1 MHKPGSVMEE
11 CKRIRKQKQH
21 PYSSFL
27 ETGRKRSRREGSTPL
42 NAREALHRPP
52 ERLPLPPPNKR
63 KIPLPEPEGSRR
75 GTPEKGAATYSPA
88 LRRSTIGAGGLNFSV
103 RDGKRWGTT
112 AIATMNGDDKT
123 PQARDERRPPAGK
136 TGGREASG
144 N

>member
-1 MHKPGSVMEE
+1 MEG
-11 CKRIRKQKQH
+11 KKA
-21 PYSSFL
+21 
-27 ETGRKRSRREGSTPL
+27 GV
-42 NAREALHRPP
+42 
-52 ERLPLPPPNKR
+52 
-63 KIPLPEPEGSRR
+63 PLPEAKGSRR

-112 AIATMNGDDKT
+112 AIATMNGVDKT
-123 PQARDERRPPAGK
+123 PQARDARRPPAGK

>member
-1 MHKPGSVMEE
+1 MHKPESVMEE
-11 CKRIRKQKQH
+11 CKRRRKQKQF
-21 PYSSFL
+21 PYSFIPRDRK
-27 ETGRKRSRREGSTPL
+27 ETIQEGRPNTSERPRGPPSPPD
-42 NAREALHRPP
+42 RPP
-52 ERLPLPPPNKR
+52 PKKAEVPLPG
-63 KIPLPEPEGSRR
+63 PEGSRR

-112 AIATMNGDDKT
+112 AIA
-123 PQARDERRPPAGK
+123 K